1 MFLSLLLLSARTRG
15 VSTRQ
20 RLLLSRTRDVT
31 GLRVLTASTTTRA
44 RMGGRVGDDEEEE
57 TDRRWLHGAHTRPL
71 GAFNHTRSFVSVI
84 GFIFSETFFLKIV
97 YCIMFS
103 FEIVK
108 ACNLPFFFFFPIKS

>member
-1 MFLSLLLLSARTRG
+1 MFLSPLLLLARTCG

-31 GLRVLTASTTTRA
+31 GLRVLTASTTARA

-71 GAFNHTRSFVSVI
+71 GAFNHTPSFVSVI
-84 GFIFSETFFLKIV
+84 GLYFRKL
-97 YCIMFS
+97 S
-103 FEIVK
+103 F
-108 ACNLPFFFFFPIKS
+108 